1 MANTEYKLTRP
12 GDDHEFTMLLDEDDR
27 QRYEDAGW
35 KPTATKRKNPT
46 TPRDLAARQPRTR
59 RTAAKADDTTDADES
74 NADDA
79 DVEVV
84 E

>member
-1 MANTEYKLTRP
+1 MANTEYTLTRA
-12 GDDHEFTMLLDEDDR
+12 GDGYELTMMLDENDR

-35 KPTATKRKNPT
+35 KPTPTKRKNSAS
-46 TPRDLAARQPRTR
+46 PRDLAARQPRTR
-59 RTAAKADDTTDADES
+59 RTAAKTDAD
-74 NADDA
+74 

>member
-12 GDDHEFTMLLDEDDR
+12 SDDYELTMMLDEDDR

-35 KPTATKRKNPT
+35 KPTATKRKNPNS
-46 TPRDLAARQPRTR
+46 PKDLAALPRTRR
-59 RTAAKADDTTDADES
+59 RTAAKDDDTTDADES
-74 NADDA
+74 KTDA

>member
-12 GDDHEFTMLLDEDDR
+12 SDGYEFTMLLDGDDK
-27 QRYEDAGW
+27 QRYEDGGW
-35 KPTATKRKNPT
+35 KPTATKRKNPV
-46 TPRDLAARQPRTR
+46 TPKDLAARQPRTR
-59 RTAAKADDTTDADES
+59 RSAAKADDTTDADES
-74 NADDA
+74 NDDA